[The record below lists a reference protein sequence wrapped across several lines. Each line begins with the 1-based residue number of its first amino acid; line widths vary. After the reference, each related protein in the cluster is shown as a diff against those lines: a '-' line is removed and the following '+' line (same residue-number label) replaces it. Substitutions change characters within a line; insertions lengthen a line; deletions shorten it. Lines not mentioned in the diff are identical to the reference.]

1 MRWRLILLAGLCLAL
16 DACTLSGTKEVN
28 SEWRQIG
35 VARVDIT
42 PNYPVRLAGYAARK
56 TESEGITQKL
66 WAKALVIGADKE
78 KPAILITVDTCGIP
92 TSLRDNLVARL
103 AIKGFDPTRVAVCCS
118 HTHSAPLLEG
128 YLPNLFGGPMKMEEQ
143 ARIHRYTVEFG
154 QALEQVALEALK
166 NRQTAK
172 LSWGQ
177 GTAMFAVNRRTKG
190 GPVDH
195 DLPALFATGQDG
207 RIQAVL
213 AGYACHCTT
222 LTGESNQICGDW
234 AGFAQE
240 SLEKEFPGAVA
251 MITIGCGGDQNPF
264 PRPGLELARGHGME
278 IATNV
283 VDVQRTH
290 SQPLNTPLHCGLKR
304 MNLDLEP
311 LPSRADWEELATR
324 PAHAGY
330 QARMNLARLDRGESI
345 PNTVPYLIQ
354 TWSFGSD
361 LSIVF
366 LAGEVVVDY
375 STRLK
380 REFAG
385 APIWVTAYA
394 NGVPCYIPS
403 ERILDEG
410 GYEGGGSMV
419 YYDLPAR
426 FAPGVENVIVSGVRT
441 LLNADLAV
449 RTQKQNSRTQ

>member
-1 MRWRLILLAGLCLAL
+1 VHISLMRWRLILLAGLCLAM
-16 DACTLSGTKEVN
+16 DSCTLPGSREVN
-28 SEWRQIG
+28 CEWRQIG

-42 PNYPVRLAGYAARK
+42 PDYPVRLAGYAARK
-56 TESEGITQKL
+56 TESEGIVQKL
-66 WAKALVIGADKE
+66 WAKALVIGSDE
-78 KPAILITVDTCGIP
+78 QKPAILITVDTCGIP
-92 TSLRDNLVARL
+92 TSLRDDLATRL
-103 AIKGFDPTRVAVCCS
+103 AARGIDPTRVAVCCS

-128 YLPNLFGGPMKMEEQ
+128 YVPNLFGGPMKLEEQ
-143 ARIHRYTVEFG
+143 ARIHRYTVEFQ
-154 QALEQVALEALK
+154 QALEKVALEALK
-166 NRQTAK
+166 NRQTSR

-177 GTAMFAVNRRTKG
+177 GTAMFAANRRTKG

-207 RIQAVL
+207 RIRAVL

-240 SLEKEFPGAVA
+240 SLEQEFPGAVA

-264 PRPGLELARGHGME
+264 PRPGLEVARGHGME

-290 SQPLNTPLHCGLKR
+290 SQPLNAPLQCGLKR
-304 MNLDLEP
+304 LNLDLEP
-311 LPSRADWEELATR
+311 LPSRQDWEELAGR
-324 PAHAGY
+324 LAHAGY

-380 REFAG
+380 HEFAG

-403 ERILDEG
+403 ERILAEG

-426 FAPGVENVIVSGVRT
+426 FTPDVENVIVSGVRT
-441 LLNADLAV
+441 LLKADVAV
-449 RTQKQNSRTQ
+449 HTPK